1 MKRKPA
7 AKKAAKPKKAPP
19 SKKLTAKQEKFCQV
33 LASGKSQA
41 DAYRAAFDVK
51 PSTKAETVQQSA
63 SRLMANP
70 MVSARVAVLR
80 EPAVKKTRITL
91 ETHLEDLKKL
101 RDAASR
107 KGQYSA
113 AISAEVARG
122 KASGVHVEH
131 HRHSGAIGTYDL
143 TGISDEELDRL
154 EAILGPLAVD
164 GGDQGGEGE
173 AAG

>member
-1 MKRKPA
+1 MKRKAPAKKPAKRKPA
-7 AKKAAKPKKAPP
+7 TSPTPKQDKFARLVAA
-19 SKKLTAKQEKFCQV
+19 
-33 LASGKSQA
+33 GKSQA
-41 DAYRAAFDVK
+41 DAYRAAFNVK
-51 PSTKAETVQQSA
+51 PSTKAATIQQSA

-70 MVSARVAVLR
+70 VISARVAVLR
-80 EPAVKKTRITL
+80 EPVVKKTRITL
-91 ETHLEDLKKL
+91 ETHLTDLQKL

-143 TGISDEELDRL
+143 TGISDEDLNRL
-154 EAILGPLAVD
+154 EAILGPIANA
-164 GGDQGGEGE
+164 GGDPGGEGE